1 MDNTQNFKTNFH
13 WFNCACLV
21 SNKWKNI
28 YSDAFKNIYCVQ
40 ELQLNILQQTHLMQ
54 AGEKVKS
61 SVLLQQ
67 LQTKQQQLMG
77 QLQQA
82 QHLLT
87 LNMLIQVTTELSQ
100 RNFTKF
106 SHCSEK

>member
-1 MDNTQNFKTNFH
+1 MHIWYRTNG
-13 WFNCACLV
+13 
-21 SNKWKNI
+21 KI
-28 YSDAFKNIYCVQ
+28 YSDASKNIYCVQ